1 MGPLSLQVRSGGVG
15 TPRRGGAGSGSSPA
29 APAVIKFEK
38 ELGGAVPRLL
48 GSILFLGSTRF
59 GRTSLRKARSTL
71 DVSSCRCAL
80 DDSSQDDSR
89 RASELGALAGDPRG
103 EWESIAGLRSPR
115 RG

>member
-1 MGPLSLQVRSGGVG
+1 MGPLSLQVRSGRVG
-15 TPRRGGAGSGSSPA
+15 TPRSGGAGSGSSPA
-29 APAVIKFEK
+29 APAVIKLEK

-59 GRTSLRKARSTL
+59 GADESKGGEIHSRREQRLESHLG
-71 DVSSCRCAL
+71 CRCAL

-103 EWESIAGLRSPR
+103 E
-115 RG
+115 